1 MCSGSTACGGSFVA
15 IGREGNLNDIIVT
28 GYGDTYTG
36 GEVVLTRLDQDGNV
50 LDDIFWTWYD
60 CKDDEWLG
68 TLYGWYN
75 DDMDEGSTD
84 PLAPGEGLWIEAP
97 DESFLI
103 QSAGE
108 VYTEAVPIQLQS
120 GSTLCANPC
129 PINTLTLNDAK
140 ISGYGESY
148 TGGEVVLTR
157 LDPDGNVLD
166 DIFWTW
172 YDCVDDEWLGTLYG
186 WYNDDMD
193 EGTTSPIAIG
203 EALWVEAPDESFW
216 LTFPKT
222 LIAK

>member
-1 MCSGSTACGGSFVA
+1 M
-15 IGREGNLNDIIVT
+15 
-28 GYGDTYTG
+28 
-36 GEVVLTRLDQDGNV
+36 
-50 LDDIFWTWYD
+50 
-60 CKDDEWLG
+60 G

-75 DDMDEGSTD
+75 DDGDAGSAD

-140 ISGYGESY
+140 ISGYGDEY
-148 TGGEVVLTR
+148 IGCEVVLTR

-172 YDCVDDEWLGTLYG
+172 FDCENHPSLGTLYG
-186 WYNDDMD
+186 WYNDDGD
-193 EGTTSPIAIG
+193 DGTTSPVALG
-203 EALWVEAPDESFW
+203 EALWVEAPDESFY

-222 LIAK
+222 LIAQ